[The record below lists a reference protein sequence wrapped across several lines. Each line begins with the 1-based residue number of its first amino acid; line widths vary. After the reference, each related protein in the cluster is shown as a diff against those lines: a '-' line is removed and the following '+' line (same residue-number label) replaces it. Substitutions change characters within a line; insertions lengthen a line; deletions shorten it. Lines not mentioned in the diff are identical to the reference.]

1 MCGEVDNICVCEGVD
16 SVNMYVW
23 KDWVNCLYIM
33 CGGVESVNMY
43 EEVDSVFIY
52 VYYVKEWIV
61 YLYIFGGLD
70 SVCMYV

>member
-1 MCGEVDNICVCEGVD
+1 MKGLGELFIY
-16 SVNMYVW
+16 YVW
-23 KDWVNCLYIM
+23 RE
-33 CGGVESVNMY
+33 VESVYMC

>member
-1 MCGEVDNICVCEGVD
+1 MCVGVD

-33 CGGVESVNMY
+33 CGGVESVNMC